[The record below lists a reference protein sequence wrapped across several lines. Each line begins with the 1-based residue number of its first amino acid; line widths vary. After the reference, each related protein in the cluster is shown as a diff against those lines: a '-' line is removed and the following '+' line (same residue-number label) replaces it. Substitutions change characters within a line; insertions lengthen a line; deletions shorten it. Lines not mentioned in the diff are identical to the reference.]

1 MKEVTMEYEVSLL
14 NAGDVIQALQNG
26 MSMVLNH
33 DNKNIQHITGYV
45 KCLRNMGL
53 LNEKISSVEP
63 DVILV
68 DIEHPYKIDKNKFA
82 SKGRNTPFDGWEVK
96 GRVLYTLC
104 DGKIIYQEE
113 DHD

>member
-33 DNKNIQHITGYV
+33 DNKNIQRITGYV

-68 DIEHPYKIDKNKFA
+68 DKDAIIRALVEYIKNPDDEWAEGYK
-82 SKGRNTPFDGWEVK
+82 
-96 GRVLYTLC
+96 LC
-104 DGKIIYQEE
+104 LHYLDIIK
-113 DHD
+113 

>member
-14 NAGDVIQALQNG
+14 NAGDAIQALQNG

-33 DNKNIQHITGYV
+33 DNKNIQRITGYA
-45 KCLRNMGL
+45 KCLRNMRL

-68 DIEHPYKIDKNKFA
+68 DKDAIIRALVEYIKN
-82 SKGRNTPFDGWEVK
+82 PDDE
-96 GRVLYTLC
+96 
-104 DGKIIYQEE
+104 
-113 DHD
+113 

>member
-68 DIEHPYKIDKNKFA
+68 DKDAIIRALVEYINNPDDEWAEGYK
-82 SKGRNTPFDGWEVK
+82 
-96 GRVLYTLC
+96 LC
-104 DGKIIYQEE
+104 LHYLGIIK
-113 DHD
+113 